1 MKKKKNLFV
10 LILLSVAIIAHIA
23 HAEIDPSKSKF
34 DSRIRNLNYNA
45 DNVTKITAV
54 DGYTTTIKFSDKE
67 NIQYVT
73 TGFEEGWQHK
83 VQGNYII
90 IMPKPVD
97 NENSGFY
104 QPTSPDWNTNLIVIT
119 DRREYSFQLELG
131 ENGTNNAF
139 VVRFN
144 YPVEKAEEVKSE
156 KLKKATALL
165 EEKNKKLIDRSLGK
179 LSMPVNWNYYK
190 SVNKNSDNI
199 VPDFVYDDGIL
210 TFLGFSNEKE
220 IPSVFLVNAD
230 KSEEMLTYNMR
241 ADVLNNY
248 RTLVVHKVTEKLIL
262 RNGNKVVGIFNK
274 SFGSYKPVYKTT
286 NSNNVIRVINKGD
299 TK

>member
-1 MKKKKNLFV
+1 MKKLFIF
-10 LILLSVAIIAHIA
+10 ILLIVAVTV
-23 HAEIDPSKSKF
+23 HAEIDPNKSKF

-45 DNVTKITAV
+45 DDVTKITTV
-54 DGYTTTIKFSDKE
+54 DGYTTTIKFSEKE

-73 TGFEEGWQHK
+73 TGFEEGWQHNI
-83 VQGNYII
+83 QNNYLI
-90 IMPKPVD
+90 IMPKPIA
-97 NENSGFY
+97 NEKDDFY

-131 ENGTNNAF
+131 DNGKNNAF

-144 YPVEKAEEVKSE
+144 YPIEKAEEAKSE
-156 KLKKATALL
+156 NLKKAKALQ
-165 EEKNKKLIDRSLGK
+165 EEKNKELINRSLGK
-179 LSMPVNWNYYK
+179 LTIPVNWDYYK
-190 SVNKNSDNI
+190 SVNQNSDNI
-199 VPDFVYDDGIL
+199 VPDFVYDDGVL

-274 SFGSYKPVYKTT
+274 SFGSYKPMYKTT
-286 NSNNVIRVINKGD
+286 NSNKVIRVINNKD
-299 TK
+299 ATK